1 MWQGKDTLT
10 YRVQRAEQQERQ
22 AEQQGRQAEQQV
34 LRAEQQVRQAE
45 QQVQVVRAEELAGLA
60 LEVAY
65 FVHNIVVAGKK
76 VAGKEMVA
84 GHRDLNRMDCRVVG
98 SQPVHMP
105 TVHRAVA
112 VHRVVALH
120 RVAAVHMVGG
130 RKEFELHKAG
140 KVGMAA

>member
-105 TVHRAVA
+105 TVHRVVA
-112 VHRVVALH
+112 VH

>member
-1 MWQGKDTLT
+1 M
-10 YRVQRAEQQERQ
+10 QRAEQQERQ

-65 FVHNIVVAGKK
+65 FAHNIVVAGKK

-112 VHRVVALH
+112 VHRV
-120 RVAAVHMVGG
+120 AAVHMVGG